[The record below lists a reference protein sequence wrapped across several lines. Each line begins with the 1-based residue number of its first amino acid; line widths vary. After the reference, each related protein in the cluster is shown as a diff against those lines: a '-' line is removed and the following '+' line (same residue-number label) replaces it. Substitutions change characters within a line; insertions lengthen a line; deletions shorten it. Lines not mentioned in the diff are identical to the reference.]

1 MTMRKNHDTKLEIQR
16 QPNQTQIKQNE
27 TKQNNQPNQPN
38 QPNKKQKHKIQLF
51 ISWPSH
57 LTVLTNL

>member
-27 TKQNNQPNQPN
+27 TKQNNQPNK
-38 QPNKKQKHKIQLF
+38 NKNIKSNSSLDDLHI
-51 ISWPSH
+51 
-57 LTVLTNL
+57 